1 MAATRLAM
9 AGVLGVG
16 MIAAL
21 PAEARADVRVAVG
34 IVIGGHDERGPRH
47 SPRRA
52 WHDTGPAWRY
62 GYDRGWRDGS
72 EDGHE
77 DARKRRGA
85 DPGRHGD
92 FRDADNGYK
101 RWMGSRREFSDG
113 YREGFAAGYRRA
125 YVAAR
130 PSWRDRAS
138 PRWEGE
144 RRPHPDFER
153 R

>member
-1 MAATRLAM
+1 MTRLI

-16 MIAAL
+16 MVAAL
-21 PAEARADVRVAVG
+21 PAVSTAGLRVSVG
-34 IVIGGHDERGPRH
+34 VVITSHDEHGPRRE
-47 SPRRA
+47 PGRA

-72 EDGHE
+72 EDGHR
-77 DARKRRGA
+77 DARKRRGP
-85 DPGRHGD
+85 DLWRHED
-92 FRDADNGYK
+92 FRDGDKGYK
-101 RWMGSRREFSDG
+101 GWMGPRREFSDG

-130 PSWRDRAS
+130 PSWRDRAL

-144 RRPHPDFER
+144 RYPRPEYDR